1 MKKDIIPEKFQ
12 SEYKTELGR
21 LFYFRINLFCY
32 IAIFAFLLEVILALI
47 FFRNL
52 LSAKDMPGIVGG
64 IFFSCLLLATGKI
77 AKSVY
82 FQKTRALLFSFLL
95 ILIAILAAT
104 AHPDVIYFMGITLI
118 LLAFFSSVLLL
129 PWNFIEAL
137 VIGVFMLVNFIWIYR
152 VSGTFVNGEIF
163 GINIIILGVATFVG
177 AIVKRSE
184 GILRKKDFASRK
196 EVQGKNAIMAKELE
210 LARKIHKSLIP
221 QSIKSDLADIAV
233 THQPVLYMGGD
244 YAKFHFADKDN
255 LLFVIADVTGHGV
268 SSALLVNRVHTE
280 IEGLIRE
287 NAMPGLIMKS
297 LDEFINKDFGKMGYY
312 LTAFCGLLDFSK
324 QKLIY
329 SNYAHPPQILLQSRD
344 NNIVLMKSH
353 TFFMGIGMDTG
364 EIYHNDISFAKG
376 DRLILFTDGI
386 IEARNLEG
394 EQFEYKRLE
403 DFAKNNIN
411 LDVVEFNDKL
421 VKEINRFQ
429 SDKQKD
435 DIFLLTIQTK

>member
-1 MKKDIIPEKFQ
+1 MRKGIIPEKFQ
-12 SEYKTELGR
+12 SEYKAELSR

-32 IAIFAFLLEVILALI
+32 IAIFAFLLEIILGFI

-52 LSAKDMPGIVGG
+52 LSTKDMPGIIGG
-64 IFFSCLLLATGKI
+64 IFFSILLLVTGKI
-77 AKSVY
+77 TRSVY

-95 ILIAILAAT
+95 LLIAILAAT

-129 PWNFIEAL
+129 PWSFIEA
-137 VIGVFMLVNFIWIYR
+137 VMIGAFTLVNFIWIYR
-152 VSGTFVNGEIF
+152 VSETFVNGEIF
-163 GINIIILGVATFVG
+163 GINIVLLGVATFVG

-184 GILRKKDFASRK
+184 EILRKKDFASRK
-196 EVQGKNAIMAKELE
+196 EVEEKNAIMAKELE
-210 LARKIHKSLIP
+210 LAKKIHRSLIP
-221 QSIKSDLADIAV
+221 QSVKSDLADIAV
-233 THQPVLYMGGD
+233 TYKPVLYMGGD
-244 YAKFHFADKDN
+244 YAKFHFVDKDN

-280 IEGLIRE
+280 IERLIRE
-287 NAMPGLIMKS
+287 DVMPGLVLKS

-329 SNYAHPPQILLQSRD
+329 SNYAHPPQILLQSKD
-344 NNIVLMKSH
+344 NKVVLMESH
-353 TFFMGIGMDTG
+353 TFFMGIGMDTS
-364 EIYHNDISFAKG
+364 EVYHNDVAFRKG

-386 IEARNLEG
+386 IEARDLKG
-394 EQFEYKRLE
+394 EQFGYKRLE
-403 DFAKNNIN
+403 DFAKNNIH

-421 VKEINRFQ
+421 VKEINIFQ